1 MANLPSNYFSGCT
14 GFAQSE
20 KSQGKTFF
28 QGQGKVGNFA
38 TSPGN
43 STSKSVKIQGILFL
57 AKEDSVVS
65 KNIYEGIDFFSL
77 NTDFITKGFA
87 LDGQ

>member
-1 MANLPSNYFSGCT
+1 MD
-14 GFAQSE
+14 AQGLHSQRKVREKHFFKVRE
-20 KSQGKTFF
+20 KSGTLLQVRGILH
-28 QGQGKVGNFA
+28 
-38 TSPGN
+38 